1 MIIRARNGDMRA
13 VILAGGKGTRLGP
26 FTTILP
32 KPLLPIGERAIL
44 ELLVEQ
50 LRVHGFTRLTLA
62 VGYLSHLIEAVFG
75 DGSAYGVSIE
85 YHYEDEPLG
94 TAGALAGVRGLDEP
108 FLMLNGDVIT
118 TLDFAELMAV
128 HVAGGSALTIATQ
141 VRRATIDFGV
151 IEVENGNGNGNGVGD
166 GSLQNV
172 TGYLEK
178 PSSEHAVSMGVY
190 ALSPR
195 LLPLIRPG
203 AFLDF
208 PDLVLK
214 ALSAG
219 ERVTSYRYDGL
230 WLDIG
235 RHEDYEQAISA
246 EPDLATVLKDAAE
259 RNQLAAAGEL

>member
-1 MIIRARNGDMRA
+1 MRA

-32 KPLLPIGERAIL
+32 KPLLPIGDRAIL

-75 DGSAYGVSIE
+75 DGSAYGVSID
-85 YHYEDEPLG
+85 YHHEDEPLG

-118 TLDFAELMAV
+118 TLDFAELVAV

-151 IEVENGNGNGNGVGD
+151 LQVEEGD
-166 GSLQNV
+166 GMLQTV

-178 PSSEHAVSMGVY
+178 PSSEYAVSMGVY
-190 ALSPR
+190 VIDPR
-195 LLPLIRPG
+195 LLRLIRPG
-203 AFLDF
+203 AYLDF

-214 ALSAG
+214 ALAAN
-219 ERVTSYRYDGL
+219 EQVASYGYEGL

-246 EPDLATVLKDAAE
+246 EPDLATVLKE
-259 RNQLAAAGEL
+259 AAARNHFATAGGA

>member
-1 MIIRARNGDMRA
+1 MIIRARNGRGMRA

-32 KPLLPIGERAIL
+32 KPLLPIGDRAIL

-75 DGSAYGVSIE
+75 DGSAYGVSID
-85 YHYEDEPLG
+85 YHHEDEPLG

-118 TLDFAELMAV
+118 TLDFAELVAV

-151 IEVENGNGNGNGVGD
+151 LQVEEGD
-166 GSLQNV
+166 GMLQTV

-178 PSSEHAVSMGVY
+178 PSSEYAVSMGVY
-190 ALSPR
+190 VISPH
-195 LLPLIRPG
+195 LLRLIRPG
-203 AFLDF
+203 AYLDF

-214 ALSAG
+214 ALAAG
-219 ERVTSYRYDGL
+219 EHVASYGYEGL

-246 EPDLATVLKDAAE
+246 EPDLATVLKE
-259 RNQLAAAGEL
+259 AAARNHFATAGGA